1 MTGDRR
7 APQLADLTWPEIAGR
22 PTVAVPLGSVE
33 QHGPHLPLDTDTAIA
48 TAVARELPDTV
59 TAPAIGYGSSGEHQG
74 FPGTVSIG
82 AEALTAVLLEYGRSI
97 FHWAGRVVFVNG
109 HGGNLAPLAAA
120 VGRLRAEGRDA
131 GWLPCAVAGADA
143 HAGHTETAI
152 MLHLAPDRVH
162 ADRLEQGNL
171 AAIETLLPRL
181 RVAGVAAVSANG
193 VLGDPRSAGAAA
205 GARLFHEMVAAAA
218 AAVEVWAPRADGLLQ
233 VPPVSAPD

>member
-143 HAGHTETAI
+143 H
-152 MLHLAPDRVH
+152 VH
-162 ADRLEQGNL
+162 PAQG
-171 AAIETLLPRL
+171 
-181 RVAGVAAVSANG
+181 
-193 VLGDPRSAGAAA
+193 
-205 GARLFHEMVAAAA
+205 
-218 AAVEVWAPRADGLLQ
+218 
-233 VPPVSAPD
+233 